1 MHSGVQGGPSE
12 KRIGLHFICHS
23 THLMEGKFNLF
34 IDNDSD
40 TNKPKILKIGWKS
53 QIKFNNNNNVG

>member
-40 TNKPKILKIGWKS
+40 TNKPKILKIG
-53 QIKFNNNNNVG
+53 